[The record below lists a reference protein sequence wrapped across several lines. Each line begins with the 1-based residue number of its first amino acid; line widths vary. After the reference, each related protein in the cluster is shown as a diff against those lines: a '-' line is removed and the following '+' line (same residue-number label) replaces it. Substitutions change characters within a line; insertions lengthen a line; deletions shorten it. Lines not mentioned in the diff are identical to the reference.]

1 MRPRIVCMGEL
12 LWDLLPAGPQLGGAP
27 ANLAC
32 HVQALGGMASL
43 VSRVGNDPLGHRAVA
58 ALSQRGVDVT
68 AVSIDPT
75 LPTGTVGVEL
85 DAHGHAQ
92 YQIHAPVAWDA
103 LEDHPSAL
111 SCVAQADALCFG
123 TLAQR
128 HPTSRQAIR
137 TLLQAGRSARLRL
150 CDINLRA
157 PHFNRAVIEDSL
169 QWANALKLNETELPT
184 VCSLLELDLP
194 GTPATALDALGQR
207 CGLEMIIVTLGSQG
221 SEVWTPHGTTHEPG
235 RTVQVRDTV
244 GAGDAFTAAV
254 VMGHLLGWP
263 MPTVLQ
269 RATDIAAYVCTQSG
283 ATPELPADLTH
294 PYRESTGLAAGGD
307 DIHP

>member
-1 MRPRIVCMGEL
+1 MKPRIVSLGEL
-12 LWDLLPAGPQLGGAP
+12 LWDLLPTGPQLGGAP

-68 AVSIDPT
+68 AVSIDST
-75 LPTGTVGVEL
+75 LSTGTVGVEL
-85 DAHGHAQ
+85 DADGHAH
-92 YQIHAPVAWDA
+92 YEIHAPVAWDA
-103 LEDHPSAL
+103 LEASPSAL
-111 SCVAQADALCFG
+111 SRVAHADALCFG

-128 HPTSRQAIR
+128 HPTSRQTIR

-157 PHFNRAVIEDSL
+157 PHFDRAVIEDSL
-169 QWANALKLNETELPT
+169 EWANALKLNETELPT
-184 VCSLLELDLP
+184 IGSLLDLP
-194 GTPATALDALGQR
+194 KTPATALDALGR
-207 CGLEMIIVTLGSQG
+207 RYGLEIIILTLGSQG

-235 RTVQVRDTV
+235 RTVHVRDTV
-244 GAGDAFTAAV
+244 GAGDSFTAAV

-283 ATPELPADLTH
+283 ATPELPADLTR
-294 PYRESTGLAAGGD
+294 PYREPTGPAAGGVGV
-307 DIHP
+307 PP